1 MDGNKASQLAV
12 PGEPWRTGAILSQLE
27 ASLRPSSCLILFA
40 VRPALPRN
48 LPEQASER
56 L

>member
-40 VRPALPRN
+40 YMKLAYMKVVYI
-48 LPEQASER
+48 
-56 L
+56 